1 MAKVRISTSDPRKV
15 ELKDGG
21 SVTVKGSLDFKSLE
35 SFSELAAK
43 KEPTMGDQA
52 RMALDF
58 LKSIIM
64 DWDFVDASGQRIP
77 FSKDLVESMDVETVG
92 EIVTK
97 VLPIYSAEKK
107 N

>member
-35 SFSELAAK
+35 AFSELASK
-43 KEPTMGDQA
+43 KDPTMGDQA

-58 LKSIIM
+58 LKAIIM
-64 DWDFVDASGQRIP
+64 DWDFVDAKGQPIAY
-77 FSKDLVESMDVETVG
+77 KKELVESLDVETVG
-92 EIVTK
+92 ELVTL